1 MALVPSISVN
11 MYKLETKY
19 ERNLPNSSSK
29 DMGIMDIYYYLMD
42 EISDPRVSGWP
53 LMSNPFGIALI
64 SLAYLSFVLY
74 VGPLCMKDRKPYAL
88 TKIMICYNIC
98 VASASAV
105 IFYGILT
112 SGYTMHLSV
121 GCEPFV
127 ISNDPMSLSMA
138 RWVWWV
144 LILKITELADTVIF
158 ILRKK
163 YNQTSFLHVYHH
175 TATLLLAW
183 ISCKYAPGGM
193 WTFIMLPNCA
203 VHVIMYIYYLCAS
216 LGPRMQGMIAPWK
229 KHMTRLQ
236 LIQFAIMVAHT
247 FQALLP
253 SCEPTRKPLAYIYMS
268 QVAFMFYMF
277 LDYYRKS
284 YPRKKRD

>member
-1 MALVPSISVN
+1 MSAD
-11 MYKLETKY
+11 MFKLESQCGKS
-19 ERNLPNSSSK
+19 LPNLSSK
-29 DMGIMDIYYYLMD
+29 DLRVTNIYYYLVND
-42 EISDPRVSGWP
+42 ISDPRVSNWP
-53 LMSNPFGIALI
+53 LMSNPFGVTLI

-74 VGPLCMKDRKPYAL
+74 LGPLYMKKRKPYAL
-88 TKIMICYNIC
+88 TKIMICYNIS
-98 VASASAV
+98 VATASAV

-112 SGYTMHLSV
+112 SGYTTHLSV

-127 ISNDPMSLSMA
+127 ISDDPMSISMA

-144 LILKITELADTVIF
+144 LILKITELGDTVIF
-158 ILRKK
+158 VLRKK

-203 VHVIMYIYYLCAS
+203 VHVIMYMYYLCAC
-216 LGPRMQGMIAPWK
+216 LGPKVQKMIIPWK
-229 KHMTRLQ
+229 KYMTSLQ

-253 SCEPTRKPLAYIYMS
+253 ACEPTRKPLAYIYMS

-284 YPRKKRD
+284 YLRKKIE